1 MYEYTGHIL
10 ETQTPATDIIEV
22 TDSAVCKVKELVAD
36 EDKANLH
43 LRVYIVGGGCAGFQY
58 GFAFTDQVEDDDTVV
73 SKQGIKIAVD
83 PMSLQ
88 YLSGATVDYKNDL
101 KGAHFVVHNP
111 NANTTCGCG
120 SSFSV

>member
-1 MYEYTGHIL
+1 MFEYTGQIL
-10 ETQTPATDIIEV
+10 ETQTTATEVIEI
-22 TDSAVCKVKELVAD
+22 TASAISKVKELVTD
-36 EDKANLH
+36 EAKDNLH

-58 GFAFTDQVEDDDTVV
+58 GFAFTEQAEEDDTVV
-73 SKQGIKIAVD
+73 SKQGVKIAVD

-88 YLSGATVDYKNDL
+88 YLSGATVDYVNDL

-120 SSFSV
+120 SSFSI

>member
-1 MYEYTGHIL
+1 MFEYTGQIL
-10 ETQTPATDIIEV
+10 ETQTPATEVIEI
-22 TDSAVCKVKELVAD
+22 TTSAISKVKELVAD
-36 EDKANLH
+36 EDKDNLH

-58 GFAFTDQVEDDDTVV
+58 GFAFTEKAEPDDTVV
-73 SKQGIKIAVD
+73 SRQGVKIAVD

-88 YLSGATVDYKNDL
+88 YLSGSTVDYVNDL

-120 SSFSV
+120 SSFSI